1 LPLFCLKKRN
11 LKLEK
16 QEALLKTLRENSSKS
31 KKSKETKKEATFPF
45 SL

>member
-1 LPLFCLKKRN
+1 LKKRN

-16 QEALLKTLRENSSKS
+16 QEALLKTMRENSSKS

-45 SL
+45 YL